1 MEELLDAY
9 VRYLVA
15 EKNLSPL
22 TLRNYRS
29 DLLHFARYLEDEE
42 GVPVLEADR
51 MMARRYLGTLKES
64 GMATASLTRKVST
77 IRSFYRFLVRE
88 GKVESTPLTG
98 IVAPKR
104 EQRLPT
110 ILSKNDLNALI
121 ESADETTPSGLRNRA
136 MLEMMYASGVRLS
149 EIVGLNLRSIDL
161 KERTVVV
168 RGKGNKERMVLLGE
182 PAKRTLR
189 IYLSQGRPRVATGA
203 EEALFLNR
211 DGNRLSGRSVQKMVR
226 KHALRAGLKTHVW
239 PHLLRHSFATHLLDG
254 GADLRV
260 VQELLGHASA
270 QTTQIYTHVTA
281 ARQRE
286 TLRQA
291 LGQAKEKLIRDLSE
305 KAQRRGEKKERERA
319 KGR

>member
-1 MEELLDAY
+1 MEELLEAY
-9 VRYLVA
+9 TRYLVA
-15 EKNLSPL
+15 EKNLSPF

-64 GMATASLTRKVST
+64 GMATASLARKVST
-77 IRSFYRFLVRE
+77 IRNFYRFLVRE
-88 GKVESTPLTG
+88 GMIESTPLAG
-98 IVAPKR
+98 LVAPKR
-104 EQRLPT
+104 EMRLPT
-110 ILSKNDLNALI
+110 ILSKDDLNALI

-161 KERTVVV
+161 EERTVVV

-182 PAKRTLR
+182 PAEKTLR
-189 IYLSQGRPRVATGA
+189 RYLAEGRPQVATGA
-203 EEALFLNR
+203 EEAMFLNR

-226 KHALRAGLKTHVW
+226 KHALKAGLETHVW

-254 GADLRV
+254 GAELRV

-286 TLRQA
+286 TMEQARRQLGEITLRR
-291 LGQAKEKLIRDLSE
+291 LEE
-305 KAQRRGEKKERERA
+305 KARERA

>member
-1 MEELLDAY
+1 MLDVY

-29 DLLHFARYLEDEE
+29 DLSHFARYIEDEE

-51 MMARRYLGTLKES
+51 AMARRYLGTLKDS

-88 GKVESTPLTG
+88 GKIESTPLTG

-104 EQRLPT
+104 EQKLPT
-110 ILSKNDLNALI
+110 ILSKDDLEALI
-121 ESADETTPSGLRNRA
+121 ESADETTPAGLRNRA

-161 KERTVVV
+161 GERTIVV

-182 PAKRTLR
+182 PAEKTLR
-189 IYLSQGRPRVATGA
+189 RYLSEGRPELATGA

-226 KHALRAGLKTHVW
+226 KHSLKAGLESHVW

-254 GADLRV
+254 GAELRV

-286 TLRQA
+286 TMNQA
-291 LGQAKEKLIRDLSE
+291 REKLGEISRRRLEE
-305 KAQRRGEKKERERA
+305 KARERA
-319 KGR
+319 KGRPVNG

>member
-1 MEELLDAY
+1 
-9 VRYLVA
+9 VA

-29 DLLHFARYLEDEE
+29 DLSHFARYLEDEE
-42 GVPVLEADR
+42 DVPVLEADR
-51 MMARRYLGTLKES
+51 AMARRYLGTLKES

-88 GKVESTPLTG
+88 GKTESTPLTG
-98 IVAPKR
+98 LVAPKR
-104 EQRLPT
+104 EHRLPT
-110 ILSKNDLNALI
+110 ILSKDDLDALI
-121 ESADETTPSGLRNRA
+121 ESADETTPVGLRNRA

-149 EIVGLNLRSIDL
+149 EIVGLDLRSIDL
-161 KERTVVV
+161 EERTVVV

-182 PAKRTLR
+182 PAEKTLR
-189 IYLSQGRPRVATGA
+189 RYLSEGRPKLATGA

-211 DGNRLSGRSVQKMVR
+211 DGNRLSGRSVQKVVR
-226 KHALRAGLKTHVW
+226 KHALKAGLESHVW

-254 GADLRV
+254 GAELRV

-286 TLRQA
+286 TMDQA
-291 LGQAKEKLIRDLSE
+291 REKLGEIS
-305 KAQRRGEKKERERA
+305 RRRLEERARERA

>member
-1 MEELLDAY
+1 MEELLETY

-15 EKNLSPL
+15 EKNLSPF
-22 TLRNYRS
+22 TLRNDRS
-29 DLLHFARYLEDEE
+29 DLLHFAHYLEDEE

-51 MMARRYLGTLKES
+51 AMARRYLGTLKES

-88 GKVESTPLTG
+88 GRIESTPLTG

-104 EQRLPT
+104 EQKLPT
-110 ILSKNDLNALI
+110 ILSKDDLDALI

-161 KERTVVV
+161 DERTVVV

-182 PAKRTLR
+182 PAERTLR
-189 IYLSQGRPRVATGA
+189 RYLSEGRPKVATGA

-211 DGNRLSGRSVQKMVR
+211 DGNRLSGRSVQKLVR
-226 KHALRAGLKTHVW
+226 KHALKAGLESLVW

-254 GADLRV
+254 GAELRV

-286 TLRQA
+286 TMTQA
-291 LGQAKEKLIRDLSE
+291 REKLKEITLRRLEE
-305 KAQRRGEKKERERA
+305 KARERA
-319 KGR
+319 KGRPVNGSGNG

>member
-51 MMARRYLGTLKES
+51 TMARRYLGTLKES

-149 EIVGLNLRSIDL
+149 EIVGLNVRSIDL
-161 KERTVVV
+161 EERTVVV

-182 PAKRTLR
+182 PAEKTLR
-189 IYLSQGRPRVATGA
+189 RYLSEGRPKVATGA

-226 KHALRAGLKTHVW
+226 KHSLKAGLESHVW

-254 GADLRV
+254 GAELRV

-286 TLRQA
+286 TMDLAR
-291 LGQAKEKLIRDLSE
+291 EKLGEISRRRLEE
-305 KAQRRGEKKERERA
+305 KARQRA
-319 KGR
+319 TGR